1 MPVTRRRGRQVR
13 DWSVLALTLAAS
25 AVALGRF
32 PSGHPVVPALS
43 FSRIQHQAAPTT
55 AIASDARIGR
65 TARLGGAT
73 TANVSSTY
81 RLTGR
86 TGTVNST
93 RATGTVVLRGR
104 WNGGPWSR
112 LATTSTDP
120 QGRFA
125 LTIHVGRRGSLHLR
139 LSTPDGYVAT
149 GTLSVA

>member
-1 MPVTRRRGRQVR
+1 MR

-25 AVALGRF
+25 AVALGQF

-43 FSRIQHQAAPTT
+43 FSGPERQAAPATATATSTRVVRTT
-55 AIASDARIGR
+55 Q
-65 TARLGGAT
+65 LGGAT
-73 TANVSSTY
+73 TAKVGSTY

-86 TGTVNST
+86 TGTVNQT

-104 WNGGPWSR
+104 WNGGPWNA

-125 LTIHVGRRGSLHLR
+125 LAIHVGHRGSLHLR
-139 LSTPDGYVAT
+139 LSTPDGYIAT

>member
-1 MPVTRRRGRQVR
+1 MR

-25 AVALGRF
+25 ALALGRF

-43 FSRIQHQAAPTT
+43 FSGPKHQPAASVVAT
-55 AIASDARIGR
+55 SVRVGR
-65 TARLGGAT
+65 TTRLGGVT
-73 TANVSSTY
+73 TAKVGSTY
-81 RLTGR
+81 KLTGR
-86 TGTVNST
+86 TGTVNRT

-104 WNGGPWSR
+104 WNAGPWHP

-125 LTIHVGRRGSLHLR
+125 LAIHVGRRGSLHLR
-139 LSTPDGYVAT
+139 LSTPDGSVAT